1 MIGKLIPR
9 LSPLCRIKPPPQTP
23 IFGVLLAH
31 HAALHGTAAEE
42 LIAISTT
49 TPRPLLAELKTR
61 CALSA
66 MYARTAAR

>member
-31 HAALHGTAAEE
+31 HAAPHGTAAEE

-49 TPRPLLAELKTR
+49 TPRPRLVELKTR
-61 CALSA
+61 GSLSA
-66 MYARTAAR
+66 MYASMAAK